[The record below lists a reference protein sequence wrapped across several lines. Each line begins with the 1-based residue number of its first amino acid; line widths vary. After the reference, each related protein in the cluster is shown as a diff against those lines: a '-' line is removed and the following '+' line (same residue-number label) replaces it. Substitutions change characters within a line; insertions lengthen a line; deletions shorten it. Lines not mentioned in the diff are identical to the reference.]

1 MVEEE
6 EDDEPEMGMQES
18 VSMYN
23 AAGGDE
29 MEDDR
34 MENGEEDMHVNGS

>member
-18 VSMYN
+18 VSMYS

-29 MEDDR
+29 MEDGV
-34 MENGEEDMHVNGS
+34 EKGEEDMHVNGS